1 MYKCES
7 CNYSTDRLSNWN
19 KHLVTKK
26 HKIATNTDM
35 DSNVTPKLHRCINCN
50 KQYKFRSG
58 LSKHRLVCDIKND
71 LGMEEKNQQIE
82 ELCKLLERT
91 ITKNQENFEK
101 LLPKIGN
108 NITNNING
116 MTINVFLNDYCKDA
130 MNMSEFLDK
139 INFTVDDLY
148 YTSENGYLKGITNI
162 FVKNLSELPVT
173 SRPIH
178 CSDKKKLEFYV
189 KDSDNWRLDKEN
201 NRIQKSIDT
210 LSKKQVAAIKIW
222 EESYPNWMADEN
234 LTNEYIS
241 LVQTVT
247 SIDSKDN
254 DSFFKDLSNKVM
266 LTKEQIAYK

>member
-1 MYKCES
+1 
-7 CNYSTDRLSNWN
+7 
-19 KHLVTKK
+19 
-26 HKIATNTDM
+26 
-35 DSNVTPKLHRCINCN
+35 
-50 KQYKFRSG
+50 
-58 LSKHRLVCDIKND
+58 
-71 LGMEEKNQQIE
+71 
-82 ELCKLLERT
+82 
-91 ITKNQENFEK
+91 
-101 LLPKIGN
+101 
-108 NITNNING
+108 
-116 MTINVFLNDYCKDA
+116 
-130 MNMSEFLDK
+130 
-139 INFTVDDLY
+139 
-148 YTSENGYLKGITNI
+148 
-162 FVKNLSELPVT
+162 
-173 SRPIH
+173 H